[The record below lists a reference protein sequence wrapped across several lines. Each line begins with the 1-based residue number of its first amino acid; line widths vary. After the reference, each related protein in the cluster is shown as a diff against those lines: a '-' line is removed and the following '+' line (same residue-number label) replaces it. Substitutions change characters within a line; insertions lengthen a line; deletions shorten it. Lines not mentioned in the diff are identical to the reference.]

1 MADNVDTGSDFFAQI
16 SNDANIPREDVQ
28 KYHLATSDFAKSIQT
43 DINHYVI
50 RDRINNA
57 SFRQKLDPVSKNI
70 LRRQNPLE
78 LVFEDISTFD
88 AENPIVG
95 SLLREIDIKKKQSG
109 SDFIKSLP
117 SHPGKEFEI
126 KKRLEKLREIKND
139 NNNNF
144 GNGPPP
150 PTGGTNID
158 FLNKYG
164 LDKPPPSLPTIEDFI
179 DNGPPPAPPAGGT
192 NISFN
197 NTPFVPPKQN
207 FNITDNPFVL
217 PNIGNN
223 GKIGNDLFGSVAAM
237 ADPREKEKIEPKDEI
252 DDFLYELPYTGIP
265 HLELGYKLAGIL
277 GTEGEDLFDV
287 NAPPTKKEEEDEILK
302 KVIEEYDIP
311 GMKDTMDVTGEVP
324 ESIYL
329 FYGGDSQN
337 FVDAL
342 EFIGLSPINREFA
355 AFLLSD
361 LGRQVMTQN
370 KLSIHVESGDTFYDN
385 QNTEENF
392 YSFLLS
398 QQNDEAAYVPKNFSN
413 SNTFG
418 KYVTDFLQFSIDDQ
432 EKFDLLAFK
441 NSKYLFY
448 RFNNFVKMYGNSRYK
463 LLHTRK
469 MLDTVGMQKVEEKNN
484 QFLIEKIILGV
495 QFKNAYQKEKKPEIL
510 EIIEGNY
517 KVARRVYQYLYLD
530 IADLFLSYVKLMDRY
545 EIQDIE
551 EDMKANGWGTVKK
564 ISEVND
570 SFRMLNLFQDF
581 YTSTGRLPAFNRL
594 LVVPD
599 GDASENSNKINMK
612 SLYDLFKNTK
622 SHGLVSLPLLGLL
635 LHFFESKKDLCL
647 IKNATTEFYENLSYD
662 FKRIKKI
669 KI

>member
-1 MADNVDTGSDFFAQI
+1 MLDTG
-16 SNDANIPREDVQ
+16 
-28 KYHLATSDFAKSIQT
+28 L
-43 DINHYVI
+43 
-50 RDRINNA
+50 
-57 SFRQKLDPVSKNI
+57 
-70 LRRQNPLE
+70 
-78 LVFEDISTFD
+78 
-88 AENPIVG
+88 
-95 SLLREIDIKKKQSG
+95 
-109 SDFIKSLP
+109 
-117 SHPGKEFEI
+117 
-126 KKRLEKLREIKND
+126 
-139 NNNNF
+139 
-144 GNGPPP
+144 
-150 PTGGTNID
+150 
-158 FLNKYG
+158 
-164 LDKPPPSLPTIEDFI
+164 
-179 DNGPPPAPPAGGT
+179 
-192 NISFN
+192 
-197 NTPFVPPKQN
+197 
-207 FNITDNPFVL
+207 
-217 PNIGNN
+217 
-223 GKIGNDLFGSVAAM
+223 
-237 ADPREKEKIEPKDEI
+237 
-252 DDFLYELPYTGIP
+252 P
-265 HLELGYKLAGIL
+265 HLELGDKLADVL
-277 GTEGEDLFDV
+277 GTEGEDLFDA
-287 NAPPTKKEEEDEILK
+287 NAPLSKKEEEEDEILQ

-311 GMKDTMDVTGEVP
+311 GMKETMDETGQVP
-324 ESIYL
+324 ESIYF

-564 ISEVND
+564 IPEVND